1 MKKMEMEKKIQPS
14 DIQMIENQVISKNP
28 EVIESKIIYKAHDAK
43 DLNTKP
49 VDLSE
54 LMAEFRENILL
65 MFLM

>member
-1 MKKMEMEKKIQPS
+1 MKIEKKMQPS
-14 DIQMIENQVISKNP
+14 DIQMIENQG
-28 EVIESKIIYKAHDAK
+28 VIESKIIYKAHDAK

>member
-1 MKKMEMEKKIQPS
+1 MKMKKKIQPS
-14 DIQMIENQVISKNP
+14 DIQMIKNQVIPKNP
-28 EVIESKIIYKAHDAK
+28 GVIESKIIYKAHDAK